1 MEFSFSASA
10 TKIITTTGFS
20 QLAGG
25 DALMILVACLMIYL
39 AIWKKFEPLLLLPI
53 GFGCLLANIP
63 MSMMANTDA
72 GGLLNFFYQ
81 GVKHEVL
88 PPLIFLGVGALTDFG
103 PLLANPTTLLLGAA
117 AQVGV
122 YITLIGAVLLGFNMQ
137 EASAIGIIGGA
148 DGPTS
153 IFIASK
159 LAPHLLAPI
168 AVAAYSY
175 MALVPLIQP
184 PIMRLLTT
192 EKERKIKMQQLQ
204 PISQT
209 VKIIFPVVVTIVCC
223 LMLPGV
229 TPLLGMLMLGNLF
242 RESGVTARLH
252 ETAETHLINIVTI
265 LLALAV
271 GSSMTADSFLRIE
284 TLKIIVLGLL
294 AFSFATAGGLLFGKI
309 MCKATGGRVNPLIGS
324 AGVSAVPMAARVSQ
338 KVGSE
343 ADSSNFLLMHAM
355 GPNVAGVIGSAVAA
369 GVFISLFGDTSVI
382 EPHAA
387 LTDIVGTVEPGIRT
401 AISEVAGLAAGSN

>member
-1 MEFSFSASA
+1 MEFSFGASA
-10 TKIITTTGFS
+10 TKIIATTGFS
-20 QLAGG
+20 YLEAG
-25 DALMILVACLMIYL
+25 DILMILVACIMLYL

-63 MSMMANTDA
+63 MSTMANTDA

-81 GVKHEVL
+81 GVTHEVL

-103 PLLANPTTLLLGAA
+103 PLLANPTTFLLGAA
-117 AQVGV
+117 AQIGV
-122 YITLIGAVLLGFNMQ
+122 YITLIGAVLLGFNMH

-184 PIMRLLTT
+184 PIMKLLTT
-192 EKERKIKMQQLQ
+192 EKERKIKMAQLK

-209 VKIIFPVVVTIVCC
+209 VKILFPVVVTIVCC
-223 LMLPGV
+223 LMLPGI

-252 ETAETHLINIVTI
+252 ETSETHLINIVTI

-271 GSSMTADSFLRIE
+271 GSSMTAESFLRLE

-294 AFSFATAGGLLFGKI
+294 AFCFATAGGVLFGKI
-309 MCKATGGRVNPLIGS
+309 MCKMTGGRVNPLIGS

-343 ADSSNFLLMHAM
+343 TDSSNFLLMHAM

-369 GVFISLFGDTSVI
+369 GVFISLFGDVAVL

-387 LTDIVGTVEPGIRT
+387 IADIVGNVEPGRA
-401 AISEVAGLAAGSN
+401 AIAQVIEVLRP

>member
-1 MEFSFSASA
+1 MEFSFSSSAS
-10 TKIITTTGFS
+10 KIVHSTGFS
-20 QLAGG
+20 SLAEG
-25 DALMILVACLMIYL
+25 DILMLGVACVLIYL
-39 AIWKKFEPLLLLPI
+39 AIWKKFEPLLLLPM
-53 GFGCLLANIP
+53 GFGSLLANLP
-63 MSMMANTDA
+63 LSMMASTDT

-81 GVKHEVL
+81 GVKHEIL
-88 PPLIFLGVGALTDFG
+88 PPIIFMGVGALTDFG

-117 AQVGV
+117 AQIGV
-122 YITLIGAVLLGFNMQ
+122 YTTLIGAVYLGFNMQ
-137 EASAIGIIGGA
+137 EAAAIGIIGGA

-175 MALVPLIQP
+175 MSLVPLIQP
-184 PIMRLLTT
+184 PIMKLFTT
-192 EKERKIKMQQLQ
+192 EEERKIKMEQLK

-209 VKIIFPVVVTIVCC
+209 VKIVFPIVVTIVCC
-223 LMLPGV
+223 LLLPGV
-229 TPLLGMLMLGNLF
+229 TPLLGMFMLGNMF

-252 ETAETHLINIVTI
+252 ETTETHLINIVTI
-265 LLALAV
+265 MLALSV

-284 TLKIIVLGLL
+284 TIKIIVLGLL
-294 AFSFATAGGLLFGKI
+294 AFTFATAGGLLFGKL
-309 MCKATGGRVNPLIGS
+309 MCKLSGGKVNPLIGS

-338 KVGSE
+338 KVGAD

-369 GVFISLFGDTSVI
+369 GVFVSLFGDVGSAVDT
-382 EPHAA
+382 HAA
-387 LTDIVGTVEPGIRT
+387 LAPVIGNPEPSMQAVATVVE
-401 AISEVAGLAAGSN
+401 AVKQ

>member
-1 MEFSFSASA
+1 MEFSFGASA

-20 QLAGG
+20 GLGVG
-25 DALMILVACLMIYL
+25 DAIMLLVACVLLYL
-39 AIWKKFEPLLLLPI
+39 AIGKKFEPLLLLPI
-53 GFGCLLANIP
+53 GFGCLLANLP
-63 MSMMANTDA
+63 MSMMASTDT

-81 GVKHEVL
+81 GVKHEIL
-88 PPLIFLGVGALTDFG
+88 PPLVFMGVGALTDFG
-103 PLLANPTTLLLGAA
+103 PLLANPATLLLGAA
-117 AQVGV
+117 AQIGV
-122 YITLIGAVLLGFNMQ
+122 YITLIGAVFLGFNMH

-175 MALVPLIQP
+175 MSLVPLIQP
-184 PIMRLLTT
+184 PIMKFFTT
-192 EKERKIKMQQLQ
+192 EEERKIKMEQLR

-209 VKIIFPVVVTIVCC
+209 VKIVFPIVVTIVCC

-229 TPLLGMLMLGNLF
+229 TPLLGMFMLGNLF
-242 RESGVTARLH
+242 RESGVIARLH

-271 GSSMTADSFLRIE
+271 GSSMTAESFLRLE
-284 TLKIIVLGLL
+284 TIKIIILGLL
-294 AFSFATAGGLLFGKI
+294 AFTIATAGGLIFGKI
-309 MCKATGGRVNPLIGS
+309 MCKMTGGKVNPLIGS
-324 AGVSAVPMAARVSQ
+324 AGVSAVPMAARVTQ

-369 GVFISLFGDTSVI
+369 GVFISLFGDTVVPQ
-382 EPHAA
+382 PHAA
-387 LTDIVGTVEPGIRT
+387 IADVIGSVEPGAKA
-401 AISEVAGLAAGSN
+401 AIAQVVEALQH

>member
-20 QLAGG
+20 QLEGG
-25 DALMILVACLMIYL
+25 DALMIMVACLLIYL

-117 AQVGV
+117 AQIGV
-122 YITLIGAVLLGFNMQ
+122 YITLIGAVLLGFNMH

-192 EKERKIKMQQLQ
+192 EKERKIKMEQLK

-209 VKIIFPVVVTIVCC
+209 VKIVFPVVVTIVCC

-252 ETAETHLINIVTI
+252 ETSETHLINIVTI

-271 GSSMTADSFLRIE
+271 GSSMTAESFLRVE

-294 AFSFATAGGLLFGKI
+294 AFSIATAGGVIFGKI
-309 MCKATGGRVNPLIGS
+309 MCKMTGGRVNPLIGS

-343 ADSSNFLLMHAM
+343 TDSSNFLLMHAM

-369 GVFISLFGDTSVI
+369 GVFISLFGDVPAL

-387 LTDIVGTVEPGIRT
+387 IADIVGTVEPGRAAVAQVI
-401 AISEVAGLAAGSN
+401 EVLRP

>member
-1 MEFSFSASA
+1 MEFSFGASA
-10 TKIITTTGFS
+10 TKILTTTGFS
-20 QLAGG
+20 QLEGG
-25 DALMILVACLMIYL
+25 DILMIGVACLMIYL

-117 AQVGV
+117 AQIGV
-122 YITLIGAVLLGFNMQ
+122 YITLIGAVLLGFNMH

-184 PIMRLLTT
+184 PIMKLLTT
-192 EKERKIKMQQLQ
+192 EKERKIKMAQLK

-252 ETAETHLINIVTI
+252 ETSETHLINIVTI

-271 GSSMTADSFLRIE
+271 GSSMTAESFLRLE

-294 AFSFATAGGLLFGKI
+294 AFCIATAGGVLFGKL
-309 MCKATGGRVNPLIGS
+309 MCKMTGGRVNPLIGS

-338 KVGSE
+338 KVGAE
-343 ADSSNFLLMHAM
+343 TDSSNFLLMHAM

-369 GVFISLFGDTSVI
+369 GVFISLFGDVAPLES
-382 EPHAA
+382 HAA
-387 LTDIVGTVEPGIRT
+387 IADIVGTVEPGIKT
-401 AISEVAGLAAGSN
+401 AITQVAGVAESLR

>member
-1 MEFSFSASA
+1 MEFSFGASA
-10 TKIITTTGFS
+10 TKILTTTGFS
-20 QLAGG
+20 QLEGG
-25 DALMILVACLMIYL
+25 DILMIGVACLMIYL

-117 AQVGV
+117 AQIGV
-122 YITLIGAVLLGFNMQ
+122 YITLIGAVLLGFNMH

-184 PIMRLLTT
+184 PIMKLLTT
-192 EKERKIKMQQLQ
+192 EKERKIKMAQLK

-223 LMLPGV
+223 LMLPGI

-252 ETAETHLINIVTI
+252 ETSETHLINIVTI

-271 GSSMTADSFLRIE
+271 GSSMTAESFLRLE

-294 AFSFATAGGLLFGKI
+294 AFCIATAGGVLFGKL
-309 MCKATGGRVNPLIGS
+309 MCKMTGGRVNPLIGS

-338 KVGSE
+338 KVGAE
-343 ADSSNFLLMHAM
+343 TDSSNFLLMHAM

-369 GVFISLFGDTSVI
+369 GVFISLFGDVAPLES
-382 EPHAA
+382 HAA
-387 LTDIVGTVEPGIRT
+387 IADIVGTVEPGIKT
-401 AISEVAGLAAGSN
+401 AIAQVAGVAESLR

>member
-1 MEFSFSASA
+1 M
-10 TKIITTTGFS
+10 
-20 QLAGG
+20 
-25 DALMILVACLMIYL
+25 
-39 AIWKKFEPLLLLPI
+39 KF
-53 GFGCLLANIP
+53 
-63 MSMMANTDA
+63 
-72 GGLLNFFYQ
+72 
-81 GVKHEVL
+81 
-88 PPLIFLGVGALTDFG
+88 
-103 PLLANPTTLLLGAA
+103 
-117 AQVGV
+117 
-122 YITLIGAVLLGFNMQ
+122 
-137 EASAIGIIGGA
+137 
-148 DGPTS
+148 
-153 IFIASK
+153 
-159 LAPHLLAPI
+159 
-168 AVAAYSY
+168 
-175 MALVPLIQP
+175 
-184 PIMRLLTT
+184 LTT
-192 EKERKIKMQQLQ
+192 EKERKIKMEQLQ

-209 VKIIFPVVVTIVCC
+209 VKIVFPIVVTIVCC

-294 AFSFATAGGLLFGKI
+294 AFSIATAGGVIFGKI
-309 MCKATGGRVNPLIGS
+309 MCKMTGGKVNPLIGS

-338 KVGSE
+338 KVGSD

-369 GVFISLFGDTSVI
+369 GVFISLFGDTVP

-387 LTDIVGTVEPGIRT
+387 IADVIGTVEPGAKA
-401 AISEVAGLAAGSN
+401 AIAQVVEALQH

>member
-1 MEFSFSASA
+1 MEFSFSSS
-10 TKIITTTGFS
+10 TQKIVNSTAFTTLES
-20 QLAGG
+20 G
-25 DALMILVACLMIYL
+25 DALMIGIACLLVYL
-39 AIWKKFEPLLLLPI
+39 AIWKKFEPLLLLPM

-63 MSMMANTDA
+63 MSMMASTDT

-81 GVKHEVL
+81 GIKHEVL
-88 PPLIFLGVGALTDFG
+88 PPIIFMGVGALTDFG
-103 PLLANPTTLLLGAA
+103 PLLANPTVLLLGAA
-117 AQVGV
+117 AQIGV
-122 YITLIGAVLLGFNMQ
+122 YMTLIGAVFLGFNMQ

-153 IFIASK
+153 IFLASK

-175 MALVPLIQP
+175 MSLVPLIQP

-192 EKERKIKMQQLQ
+192 KEERKIKMEQLK

-209 VKIIFPVVVTIVCC
+209 VKIIFPVAVTIVCC

-229 TPLLGMLMLGNLF
+229 TPLLGMFMLGNMF

-265 LLALAV
+265 FLALAV
-271 GSSMTADSFLRIE
+271 GSSMTAESFLRLE
-284 TLKIIVLGLL
+284 TLKIIALGLL
-294 AFSFATAGGLLFGKI
+294 AFAFATAGGVIFGRI
-309 MCKATGGRVNPLIGS
+309 MCKVSGGKVNPLIGS

-343 ADSSNFLLMHAM
+343 EDPSNFLLMHAM

-369 GVFISLFGDTSVI
+369 GVFLSLFGDVGSSIDT
-382 EPHAA
+382 HAA
-387 LTDIVGTVEPGIRT
+387 LAPVIGNPEAGMQALATVV
-401 AISEVAGLAAGSN
+401 EVIKQ